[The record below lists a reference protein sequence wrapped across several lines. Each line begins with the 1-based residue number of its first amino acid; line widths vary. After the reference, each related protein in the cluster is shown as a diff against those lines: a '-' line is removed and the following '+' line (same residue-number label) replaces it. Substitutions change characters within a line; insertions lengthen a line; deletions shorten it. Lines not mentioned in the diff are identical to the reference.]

1 MNNQKGSISIHTE
14 NIFPIIKKWLYS
26 DKDIFIR
33 ELISN
38 GCDAVNKYKK
48 LISLGEAQGNSDEN
62 YKIKVS
68 IDKENSA
75 LIFED
80 NGIGMTAEE
89 VEKYINQV
97 AFSGAED
104 FFNTYKE
111 KIDEENDII
120 GHFGLGFYSSFMV
133 SKKVQIDTLSY
144 KEDATPVRWVSEDGL
159 EFELSESDNRKTRGT
174 TITLFLADD
183 SKEFLEE
190 YTVRNIIDKYCSF
203 LPVDIYLETI
213 KTEETKEDEVV
224 DTTPINDTNPLWL
237 KAPKDC
243 TDEEYKEF
251 YRKVFK
257 TFDEPLFWIHLNVDY
272 PFNLKG
278 ILYFPKLKNEFELIE
293 GKVKL
298 YNNQVFV
305 ADNIKEVIPLNVDY
319 PFNLKGILYFPKL
332 KNEFELIEGKVKLYN
347 NQVFVAD
354 NIKEVI
360 PEFLLLLKGVI
371 DCPDLPL
378 NVSRSFLQNDRDVS
392 KISKHI
398 VKKVADKLKSL
409 YKNERENYEKFWDDI
424 QVFIKFGCLK
434 DESFYDKKFWDD
446 IQVFIKFGCLK
457 DESFYDKVKDSILF
471 KTINSQYITLNDYLE
486 NCKEK
491 HENKVFYVSN
501 EEQQSQYIKLFKD
514 YGLDAVI
521 LDQYITL
528 NDYLENCKEKHEN
541 KVFYVSNEEQQSQ
554 YIKLFKDYGLD
565 AVILDST
572 IDNHFISMIEFK
584 NQGVHFNRID
594 ADLSDIL
601 KDNDNEDNKEIKTDI
616 ENLFKDHFI
625 SMIEFK
631 NQGVHFNRIDADLS
645 DILKDNDNEDNKEIK
660 TDIEN
665 LFKDVIGDR
674 INNYSVES
682 LKSEDTPA
690 IILISE
696 QSRRMAEMKSQF
708 AGMDFGMSFEEEKT
722 LVINN
727 NSSIV
732 KKLVSLKD
740 DESKKEQVS
749 LICNQIVD
757 IALLSNKE
765 LDSKQLDEFIKR
777 NNQLMSMV
785 ISL

>member
-1 MNNQKGSISIHTE
+1 MTNQKGSISIHTE

-48 LISLGEAQGNSDEN
+48 LISLGEAKGNADES

-104 FFNTYKE
+104 FFNTYKD
-111 KIDEENDII
+111 KMNEENDII

-144 KEDATPVRWVSEDGL
+144 KENATPVRWVSEDGL
-159 EFELSESDNRKTRGT
+159 EFELTQSDNRETRGT

-257 TFDEPLFWIHLNVDY
+257 TFDEPLFWIHLN
-272 PFNLKG
+272 L
-278 ILYFPKLKNEFELIE
+278 
-293 GKVKL
+293 
-298 YNNQVFV
+298 
-305 ADNIKEVIPLNVDY
+305 DY

-434 DESFYDKKFWDD
+434 DESFYDK
-446 IQVFIKFGCLK
+446 
-457 DESFYDKVKDSILF
+457 VKDSILF
-471 KTINSQYITLNDYLE
+471 KTINS
-486 NCKEK
+486 
-491 HENKVFYVSN
+491 
-501 EEQQSQYIKLFKD
+501 
-514 YGLDAVI
+514 
-521 LDQYITL
+521 QYITL

-616 ENLFKDHFI
+616 ENLFKD
-625 SMIEFK
+625 
-631 NQGVHFNRIDADLS
+631 
-645 DILKDNDNEDNKEIK
+645 
-660 TDIEN
+660 
-665 LFKDVIGDR
+665 VIGDR

-696 QSRRMAEMKSQF
+696 QSRRMAEMRSQF

-740 DESKKEQVS
+740 DESKKEQIS

>member
-1 MNNQKGSISIHTE
+1 MTNQKGSISIHTE

-48 LISLGEAQGNSDEN
+48 LISLGEAKGNADEN

-104 FFNTYKE
+104 FFNTYKD
-111 KIDEENDII
+111 KMNEENDII

-144 KEDATPVRWVSEDGL
+144 KENATPVRWVSEDGL
-159 EFELSESDNRKTRGT
+159 EFELTQSDNRETRGT

-305 ADNIKEVIPLNVDY
+305 ADNIKEVIP
-319 PFNLKGILYFPKL
+319 
-332 KNEFELIEGKVKLYN
+332 
-347 NQVFVAD
+347 
-354 NIKEVI
+354 
-360 PEFLLLLKGVI
+360 EFLLLLKGVI

-409 YKNERENYEKFWDDI
+409 YKNERENYE
-424 QVFIKFGCLK
+424 
-434 DESFYDKKFWDD
+434 KFWDD

-521 LDQYITL
+521 LD
-528 NDYLENCKEKHEN
+528 
-541 KVFYVSNEEQQSQ
+541 
-554 YIKLFKDYGLD
+554 
-565 AVILDST
+565 ST

-601 KDNDNEDNKEIKTDI
+601 KE
-616 ENLFKDHFI
+616 
-625 SMIEFK
+625 
-631 NQGVHFNRIDADLS
+631 
-645 DILKDNDNEDNKEIK
+645 NDNEDNKEIK

-696 QSRRMAEMKSQF
+696 QSRRMAEMRSQF

-740 DESKKEQVS
+740 DESKKEQIS

-777 NNQLMSMV
+777 NNQLISMV